1 MTSDVAN
8 LPEDTPI

>member
-8 LPEDTPI
+8 LPEGPPI